1 VEGSSGNGKSS
12 APLNRG
18 RRSWRRQGCPVS
30 TQVHAVKG
38 MQAMS
43 AGFRHCGCRGRAW
56 AHRRWMLLS
65 RPISVGMEPETGF
78 GSIPWIGIT
87 SLRATHRHQS
97 QTLSRPS
104 TSDVHRGRLRLG
116 VRWLSGQTVCWFVMQ
131 GKTRIAPL
139 RCLAHGA
146 GTQPLKHPSGME
158 GHTNQSESPCTRYRI
173 PTNLASTPLPSPG
186 GLSAQMGKQ
195 APPRR
200 VSYTL
205 PGRRESNPIVQPMR
219 QTRSCIAW
227 TIRT

>member
-1 VEGSSGNGKSS
+1 
-12 APLNRG
+12 
-18 RRSWRRQGCPVS
+18 
-30 TQVHAVKG
+30 
-38 MQAMS
+38 MS

-146 GTQPLKHPSGME
+146 GTQPLETSFWYGRTHKPVRVPMYTLSNNHQPSI
-158 GHTNQSESPCTRYRI
+158 HTAT
-173 PTNLASTPLPSPG
+173 SPG

-195 APPRR
+195 APPREHSR
-200 VSYTL
+200 VHL
-205 PGRRESNPIVQPMR
+205 PGRRESNPFVQPMR

-227 TIRT
+227 AIRT